1 MASAVIVTATH
12 VTVAAQLEA
21 DQSHNQ
27 MFATTNNAMAAAVA
41 ERVHVPVNVA
51 LTICFLERD
60 GWSAWPDSS
69 SG

>member
-41 ERVHVPVNVA
+41 PPEMINTETNEATRKQ
-51 LTICFLERD
+51 LYSCTD
-60 GWSAWPDSS
+60 G
-69 SG
+69 